1 MLYVV
6 CVLILFSMA
15 LIVKSPKNK
24 YTYFFA
30 LMTVGMVMLI
40 FTTIP
45 QWKYDYIDMWLFRL
59 DYKVLLKLSAN
70 YWKYYQWRYYDLQDL
85 FNVAMVIYMASL
97 QFFIYDLDKNICRTK
112 KYIKKFGFIV
122 FCVLYLWFFN
132 SETAYQIYL
141 KINSASA
148 LNIEKAKMWIRIVNT
163 ALVGVQTVF
172 ILYPSLRMF
181 ADQKKE
187 KFWPKQRQMLMFG
200 AYTLIMSIF
209 VICFFVFGPLK
220 NNYIVIS
227 SDNLLGIRYAFRLN
241 SYHYI
246 ILVALICIFILSML
260 YIIFKGKL
268 LFAFATLR
276 KKLLKERWTIDSDT
290 REIFHM
296 FKNILFSIDA
306 TAKQAL
312 LTEDSA
318 EKDEKLNLISSLCE
332 KRINDFFEITAV
344 SKRADYIIKPIK
356 LFEVL
361 DEAVKRVSF
370 GENIRVEYDYSIKDD
385 VIYADFASMT
395 EAIANILKNSVE
407 SFENVERDNKIITL
421 KVCDDND
428 MVAIDVTDNGKGIS
442 KKDYKK
448 IYKPLYTTKN
458 RSNNWGVGLAF
469 VYKTVSFHCG
479 HIKINSVEGEG
490 TCVSIILYKKE
501 AYRLWKR

>member
-1 MLYVV
+1 MIYVV
-6 CVLILFSMA
+6 CVLMLFSLA

-30 LMTVGMVMLI
+30 LMAVGMIMLI

-59 DYKVLLKLSAN
+59 DYKILLKFSAN
-70 YWKYYQWRYYDLQDL
+70 YWKYYEWRYYDLQDL
-85 FNVAMVIYMASL
+85 FNIAMVIYMTSL
-97 QFFIYDLDKNICRTK
+97 QFFVYDLDKNIHGLK
-112 KYIKKFGFIV
+112 KHVKKIIFIV
-122 FCVLYLWFFN
+122 FCIIYLWFFN

-141 KINSASA
+141 KINSTPEENADK
-148 LNIEKAKMWIRIVNT
+148 IKMGLSIVNT
-163 ALVGVQTVF
+163 LLVSVQTAF
-172 ILYPSLRMF
+172 ILYPSIRMLVS
-181 ADQKKE
+181 QKIE

-200 AYTLIMSIF
+200 AYTLIMSVF
-209 VICFFVFGPLK
+209 VICFFVLGPLK
-220 NNYIVIS
+220 NNYMKIS

-246 ILVALICIFILSML
+246 ILVAVICIFILSML
-260 YIIFKGKL
+260 YIIFKGRL

-276 KKLLKERWTIDSDT
+276 KKLLKKRWTIDSET

-312 LTEDSA
+312 LVENLE
-318 EKDEKLNLISSLCE
+318 EKNEKLNLISTLCE

-344 SKRADYIIKPIK
+344 SKRTDYIIKPIHVY
-356 LFEVL
+356 EIIE
-361 DEAVKRVSF
+361 EALKRVSF
-370 GENIRVEYDYSIKDD
+370 VNDVKLEYNYLTNDD
-385 VIYADFASMT
+385 VIYADYASMVET
-395 EAIANILKNSVE
+395 IANILKNSVE
-407 SFENVERDNKIITL
+407 SFENIDRDFKRITIN
-421 KVCDDND
+421 VCDDND
-428 MVAIDVTDNGKGIS
+428 MVSIDIVDNGKGIN
-442 KKDYKK
+442 KKDFKK

-469 VYKTVSFHCG
+469 VYKTISSHCG
-479 HIKINSVEGEG
+479 HIKINSNEDEG

-501 AYRLWKR
+501 AYRLWTR